1 MPDDPFMP
9 ARRFTPWLTRV
20 LVAANVAVFAAM
32 ALAGVDVVRPDA
44 LSYIDWGSNFAPL
57 TARGEWW
64 RLASATVLH
73 FGPVH
78 LLFNSWALWVIGA
91 PVERLFGQLRFGA
104 IYLAAGLAGSL
115 ASVAWN
121 PLVNSAGAS
130 GAVFGIIGAQLAF
143 FLRDGHRIPAPLVR
157 AQRNST
163 LGFIAYSVIFGF
175 IVPGIDNAAHLG
187 GLFTGTALGWAL
199 ARPLGVRPGRSRDL
213 AGSLLAVVLAGAIAA
228 GGHAAALR
236 SARAHAAEQD
246 WLLDW
251 RWYARAEPDLVQSM
265 NEVMAAASDRRLDDA
280 GVAAWLE
287 GTGIPFYRE
296 AAERLA
302 TPALPDDSPL
312 VAERDRAVAFVRG
325 RAATLDLFARGLR
338 ERDRAKVEQAL
349 AELSEGGGG
358 PEDGTE

>member
-1 MPDDPFMP
+1 MPDHPFMP

-20 LVAANVAVFAAM
+20 LAVANVAVFATM
-32 ALAGVDVVRPDA
+32 ALAGVDVMPPDA

-57 TARGEWW
+57 TVRGEWW
-64 RLASATVLH
+64 RLASATLLH

-78 LLFNSWALWVIGA
+78 LLFNSWALWAIGT
-91 PVERLFGQLRFGA
+91 PVERLFGHLRFGA
-104 IYLAAGLAGSL
+104 IYLASGLAGSL

-143 FLRDGHRIPAPLVR
+143 FLRGGHRIPAELIR

-199 ARPLGVRPGRSRDL
+199 VRPLGVRPDRSREL
-213 AGSLLAVVLAGAIAA
+213 AGSLLAVILAGIIA
-228 GGHAAALR
+228 GGGYAAALR
-236 SARAHAAEQD
+236 SARIHAAEQD

-251 RWYARAEPDLVQSM
+251 RWYARAEPGLVLSM
-265 NEVMAAASDRRLDDA
+265 NEVMTAASERRLDDA
-280 GVAAWLE
+280 GVATWLE
-287 GTGIPFYRE
+287 ETGVPFYRE
-296 AAERLA
+296 ASERLSS
-302 TPALPDDSPL
+302 PALPANSPL
-312 VAERDRAVAFVRG
+312 APERDRAVTFVEG
-325 RAATLDLFARGLR
+325 RSATLELFARGLR
-338 ERDRAKVEQAL
+338 ERDRDKVEQAI
-349 AELSEGGGG
+349 AELSQGSEGPG
-358 PEDGTE
+358 DGIE